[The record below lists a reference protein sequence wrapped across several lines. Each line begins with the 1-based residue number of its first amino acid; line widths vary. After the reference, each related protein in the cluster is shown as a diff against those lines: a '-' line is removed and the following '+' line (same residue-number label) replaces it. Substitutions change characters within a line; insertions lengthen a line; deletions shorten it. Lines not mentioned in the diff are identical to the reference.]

1 MSDEVRIDKWLW
13 AVRLYKT
20 RSQATQAI
28 KGGKIKCNGENVKP
42 SRVVKIGEVYKVQH
56 HQINKTIKV
65 LELLHN
71 RVAAKDVALYMEDLT
86 PPEESLSV
94 KRWIEK
100 PFVFRPRG
108 IGRPTKRDR
117 RKIDEILD
125 DDN

>member
-20 RSQATQAI
+20 RSLATQAI

-42 SRVVKIGEVYKVQH
+42 SRVVKIGEEYKVQH

-71 RVAAKDVALYMEDLT
+71 RVSAKEVARYMEDLT
-86 PPEESLSV
+86 PPEESHTV